1 MIGRRGAVLAAVVFC
16 AGTVSA
22 GDLAFGACMPISR
35 SASGLG
41 ASRQAQLCASRRVQ
55 SSIDTKCTLA
65 GNQNNWFSNGPFKG
79 SAASELDRTG
89 TKEQAFVHVVE
100 KKRTADDLIIDILCD
115 AGDVAGFVFGGLL
128 DNVEKHAL
136 PSFAKF
142 SDLKMPPIPFLYK
155 MPSVPLVPAVPVAE
169 VTSEMD
175 EMTDEMTTSQMMA
188 PPSRWEEALVQ
199 QIEDLKSSPS
209 ACPWRIVAPGCS
221 QVPGEETASQTLQR
235 ERLMELREALQR
247 HGTISL
253 VENGSRYLGLQ
264 HAQAK
269 QAARPAG
276 SEALPESR
284 TGRVGSWQEM
294 GASVL
299 GEMRSRLP
307 GMPAGRMAWLGMAT
321 ALGARAKKAR
331 K

>member
-1 MIGRRGAVLAAVVFC
+1 MFDFSVLWVTLMGLLFC
-16 AGTVSA
+16 
-22 GDLAFGACMPISR
+22 R
-35 SASGLG
+35 
-41 ASRQAQLCASRRVQ
+41 
-55 SSIDTKCTLA
+55 
-65 GNQNNWFSNGPFKG
+65 
-79 SAASELDRTG
+79 DRTG

-115 AGDVAGFVFGGLL
+115 AGDVVIAQFHSTSWLPTTPPDCVCLMQAGFVFGGLL

-169 VTSEMD
+169 VTSETD

-221 QVPGEETASQTLQR
+221 QVPGEEVS
-235 ERLMELREALQR
+235 
-247 HGTISL
+247 
-253 VENGSRYLGLQ
+253 Y
-264 HAQAK
+264 
-269 QAARPAG
+269 
-276 SEALPESR
+276 
-284 TGRVGSWQEM
+284 
-294 GASVL
+294 
-299 GEMRSRLP
+299 
-307 GMPAGRMAWLGMAT
+307 
-321 ALGARAKKAR
+321 
-331 K
+331 